1 MESQRPVILICPGA
15 FHSQIHY
22 LLLAEPLR
30 REGYDLAIPELPSVG
45 RAADLG
51 KVHLADDVNCLRLTM
66 QPYLEAGREIIVVV
80 HSYGGLPVTD
90 AVVGCTVHDRKEN
103 GKKGG
108 VRAIVA
114 ITAFLPPQRAM
125 SLLACIGATR
135 DDPSKFPDWWEV
147 QVIFFSPCIKYMS
160 QTSLAW
166 NVY

>member
-1 MESQRPVILICPGA
+1 MESQRPVILMCPGA
-15 FHSQIHY
+15 FHSHIHY
-22 LLLAEPLR
+22 MLLTEPLR
-30 REGYDLAIPELPSVG
+30 RDGYDLAIPELPSVG
-45 RAADLG
+45 RAADIG

-90 AVVGCTVHDRKEN
+90 AVVGCTVQDRKEN
-103 GKKGG
+103 GQKGG

-147 QVIFFSPCIKYMS
+147 KVISFLS
-160 QTSLAW
+160 TA
-166 NVY
+166 